1 MPCLRPITA
10 LLLAPLS
17 LLAAGDDD
25 LFFESKVRPVLI
37 KRCYDCHST
46 EKKTKGGLALDTR
59 AGWQHGGD
67 NGPAIVPGDLTKSLV
82 IKAPRFTHSSRM
94 ATSSAGRRL
103 LGGIAKSLSR

>member
-1 MPCLRPITA
+1 MPRLRPITA
-10 LLLAPLS
+10 LLFAPLA

-59 AGWQHGGD
+59 AG
-67 NGPAIVPGDLTKSLV
+67 
-82 IKAPRFTHSSRM
+82 
-94 ATSSAGRRL
+94 
-103 LGGIAKSLSR
+103 